1 MKLGKSTEYKSHYDP
16 SLIDVF
22 PRTPR
27 REGYTAPMFG
37 VDVWTCYE
45 FSFLLPSGRPYF
57 TVLRIYNNADS
68 PNIFESKSLKL
79 YLNSYNNTFFA
90 NVRHA
95 MESIKYDLS
104 QRVES
109 EIMVREIKSLDFDTL
124 EKSMDESNLDM
135 KTSKLV
141 ISDYE
146 YNPSLLQ
153 VEPRGELIDKK
164 HFSNL
169 LRSNCEVTNQPDWGR
184 VTIYYKAFKEIDQD
198 SLLRYIISFRNHQ
211 GFHEIVCER
220 IYNDLYEL
228 LVDPLYLAV
237 LCQYTRR
244 GGIDINPYRS
254 NENHIYYSLFTKL
267 LQQ

>member
-1 MKLGKSTEYKSHYDP
+1 MKLGKTTEYKSQYDP

-22 PRTPR
+22 PRAPR
-27 REGYTAPMFG
+27 RKGYTAPMFG

-57 TVLRIYNNADS
+57 TVLRIYNNANS
-68 PNIFESKSLKL
+68 ANIFESKSLKL
-79 YLNSYNNTFFA
+79 YLNSYNNSVFTDIQY
-90 NVRHA
+90 A
-95 MESIKYDLS
+95 MTTIKYDLS
-104 QRVES
+104 QRVGG
-109 EIMVREIKSLDFDTL
+109 EIIVREIKSFDFDTL

-135 KTSKLV
+135 KTSKLE

-146 YNPSLLQ
+146 YNPTLLR
-153 VEPRGELIDKK
+153 VETRDELVNKK
-164 HFSNL
+164 HFSDL

-184 VTIYYKAFKEIDQD
+184 VTIYYKAFKEIDTD
-198 SLLRYIISFRNHQ
+198 SLLRYIVSFRNHQ

-228 LVDPLYLAV
+228 LGDPLYLTV

-254 NENHIYYSLFTKL
+254 NEDHVYYSLFTKL